1 MSKTKG
7 FFVIKYSTGDYF
19 CGNLSF
25 DKQLRKAK
33 IYVWKEKAIEYAE
46 ELKTRFKLDG
56 SPYAPSNE
64 YKIVDVEIREVEN

>member
-46 ELKTRFKLDG
+46 ELKTRFKIDG
-56 SPYAPSNE
+56 SHYAPSNE
-64 YKIVDVEIREVEN
+64 YKIVSVEIREVEN